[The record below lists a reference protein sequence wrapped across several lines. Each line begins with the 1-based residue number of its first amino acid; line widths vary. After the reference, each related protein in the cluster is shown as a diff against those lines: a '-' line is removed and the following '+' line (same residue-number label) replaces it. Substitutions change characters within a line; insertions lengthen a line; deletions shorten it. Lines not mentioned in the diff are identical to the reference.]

1 MNNISRKL
9 LKNGIQ
15 ALLEQKETY
24 FKKNIIKSLS
34 IKLNDAIT
42 DVLTETNKNLLHS
55 SKSLKNS
62 KELQTFLTILEKKE
76 KIILKDNSIININ
89 ENEAY
94 ALKELFEHLNTENR
108 QKMIE
113 TVFDSSNNYNQHIE
127 FYNNAKGMFR

>member
-24 FKKNIIKSLS
+24 FKKNVIKSLS

-76 KIILKDNSIININ
+76 KIILKDNSIINIT

-94 ALKELFEHLNTENR
+94 ALKELFEHLNTKNR

>member
-24 FKKNIIKSLS
+24 FKKNVIKSLS
-34 IKLNDAIT
+34 IKLNDAIS
-42 DVLTETNKNLLHS
+42 DVLTETNKNLLYS

-76 KIILKDNSIININ
+76 KIILKDNSIINIT